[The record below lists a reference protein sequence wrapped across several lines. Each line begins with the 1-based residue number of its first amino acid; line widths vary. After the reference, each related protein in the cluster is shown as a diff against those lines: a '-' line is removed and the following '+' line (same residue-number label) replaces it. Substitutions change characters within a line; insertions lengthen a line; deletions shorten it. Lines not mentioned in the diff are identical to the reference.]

1 MSHATAMHNMPMRLA
16 AFIAA
21 HHESIIH
28 AWVAF
33 AKNQLPAARNLDA
46 MGLEDHGTK
55 ILEEIVR
62 NMAVKEDESESKAK
76 SEGQSLLA
84 STSAQVPS
92 RSHARQRERQG
103 FEVGQM
109 VAEYR
114 ALRATVLRLWRDSGR
129 QMTPQD
135 LDDMMRF
142 NEAVDQALAES
153 VEVFIAELDRARDL
167 FLGVMGHDLRGPLSS
182 IASAA
187 AVEMRK
193 WPDDVRFAPLI
204 LRSVRQMKALLDD
217 LMEFTTYRLG
227 NGLSLS
233 PVHMQLDQF
242 ARETLD
248 EIETVSRGRTLRLEC
263 HGDMT
268 VEWDQRRVHQALSNL
283 VFNALKYGFADS
295 PIVVSINGS
304 ASHVRVAVRNT
315 GKPIAPHLLPRLFDP
330 LVREEREDDE
340 TGSQVAG
347 ANLGLGLYVVREIA
361 AAHGGTAE
369 VTSTADMTEFCMHL
383 PRMCTAT
390 PPGTEGPVGN
400 GASAIA

>member
-1 MSHATAMHNMPMRLA
+1 MRLA
-16 AFIAA
+16 AFIAS
-21 HHESIIH
+21 HHASILH

-33 AKNQLPAARNLDA
+33 AKKQLPAARNLDA
-46 MGLEDHGTK
+46 LGLEDHGTK

-62 NMAVKEDESESKAK
+62 NMGVTEDKGETKTK
-76 SEGQSLLA
+76 SEGHSLLA
-84 STSAQVPS
+84 STSAGVPS

-114 ALRATVLRLWRDSGR
+114 ALRATVLRLWREFNR
-129 QMTPQD
+129 EVLAQD

-167 FLGVMGHDLRGPLSS
+167 FLGVMGHDLRGPLSA
-182 IASAA
+182 IGSAA

-193 WPDDVRFAPLI
+193 WPQDVRFAPLV

-217 LMEFTTYRLG
+217 LMEFTSYRLG
-227 NGLSLS
+227 QGLSLS
-233 PVHMQLDQF
+233 PAHMQLDQF

-248 EIETVSRGRTLRLEC
+248 EIEAVSQGRTLLLEC
-263 HGDMT
+263 GGDMA
-268 VEWDQRRVHQALSNL
+268 VEWDQRRIHQALSNL
-283 VFNALKYGFADS
+283 VFNALKYGGADS
-295 PIVVSINGS
+295 PIVVSLDGT
-304 ASHVRVAVRNT
+304 ASPVRMSVRNT

-330 LVREEREDDE
+330 LVREEHGDDE

-361 AAHGGTAE
+361 TAHGGTVE
-369 VTSTADMTEFCMHL
+369 VTSNAAVTEFCMRL
-383 PRMCTAT
+383 PRISTARAAGNAAV
-390 PPGTEGPVGN
+390 PGTP
-400 GASAIA
+400 ASPAA

>member
-1 MSHATAMHNMPMRLA
+1 MRLA
-16 AFIAA
+16 TFIAS
-21 HHESIIH
+21 HHESILH

-33 AKNQLPAARNLDA
+33 ARNQLPAARNLDA

-62 NMAVKEDESESKAK
+62 NMGVTEDEREVKAK
-76 SEGQSLLA
+76 SEGNSLLA
-84 STSAQVPS
+84 STSARVPS

-114 ALRATVLRLWRDSGR
+114 ALRATVLRLWRDSSRDAG
-129 QMTPQD
+129 PDD

-187 AVEMRK
+187 AVELRK
-193 WPDDVRFAPLI
+193 WPDDVRFAPLV

-227 NGLSLS
+227 KGLNLS
-233 PVHMQLDQF
+233 PTHMQLDQF

-248 EIETVSRGRTLRLEC
+248 EIETVTKGRTLQLEC
-263 HGDMT
+263 HGDMA
-268 VEWDQRRVHQALSNL
+268 VEWDQRRIHQALSNL

-295 PIVVSINGS
+295 PIVVAIDGT
-304 ASHVRVAVRNT
+304 ASHVQLGVRNT

-340 TGSQVAG
+340 SGSQVAG

-361 AAHGGTAE
+361 TAHGGTVE
-369 VTSTADMTEFCMHL
+369 VTSTAQATEFCMRL
-383 PRMCTAT
+383 PRICTAPPGPADT
-390 PPGTEGPVGN
+390 PPA
-400 GASAIA
+400 ASVTTASPAG